1 MGKKYKTVSS
11 PQKGDLFKV
20 PKSLYETLNEDSTDY
35 KLLLR
40 DVLTGAKIT
49 REAERAALDLLEKVR
64 GVKNQEARKFW
75 MDRVEALMRV
85 IGLNSQMR
93 DRFLLVQS
101 EYNNLYNLTSDLQDK
116 VKELEEKLLKYEKI

>member
-1 MGKKYKTVSS
+1 MSKKYKTVSS

-20 PKSLYETLNEDSTDY
+20 PKGLYETLNEDSTDY

-49 REAERAALDLLEKVR
+49 REAERAALDLMEKVR

-75 MDRVEALMRV
+75 IDRVEALMRV

>member
-1 MGKKYKTVSS
+1 MSKKYKTVSS

-49 REAERAALDLLEKVR
+49 REAERAALDLMEKVR
-64 GVKNQEARKFW
+64 GVKNQEAKKFW
-75 MDRVEALMRV
+75 IDRVEALMRV

-101 EYNNLYNLTSDLQDK
+101 EYNNLYNLTSDLQDR

>member
-1 MGKKYKTVSS
+1 MSKKYKTVSS

-101 EYNNLYNLTSDLQDK
+101 EYNNLYNLTSDLQDR

>member
-11 PQKGDLFKV
+11 PKKGDLFKV
-20 PKSLYETLNEDSTDY
+20 PKSLYDTLNEDSTDY

-49 REAERAALDLLEKVR
+49 REAERAALDLMEKVR

-75 MDRVEALMRV
+75 VDRVEALMRV